1 MKPTKPTTET
11 WKSIEFDFEYN
22 KTTRYEI
29 SNWGRVRSFN
39 KTSNGRILNGS
50 KIEGYRILK
59 LRLFR
64 PKSEERQQDIV
75 QLKADISRLY
85 TKRREHLIHKKSKL
99 TIDRLTTSIEK
110 REQKLHKIQKK
121 NLHKRVINVAPLFHQ
136 LVAKYFLPAPG
147 PDETT
152 LAHLDFDKLN
162 NSVENL
168 KWMTPEEHQKHIRK
182 SPYVI
187 AEKKER
193 KYKQKY
199 RTRKEGYKLDST
211 KVLHIKKLLKRNWTL
226 RRIAKQY
233 NVSDMQIH
241 RIKTGENWSHIKLP
255 TEVPE
260 QTKETS
266 APKNINDLFKA

>member
-64 PKSEERQQDIV
+64 PKSEERQQDIT

-85 TKRREHLIHKKSKL
+85 SKRREYLTQGKSKL

-136 LVAKYFLPAPG
+136 LVAKYFLPTPK
-147 PDETT
+147 PNETT

-168 KWMTPEEHQKHIRK
+168 KWMTPKEHQEHIRK